1 MLLCRSLIPEFVDK
15 YGASATKASSAQS
28 RVKMIEKMKKEGKLD
43 PPPMGITEKAFKP
56 SLVIPHPPK
65 GIGETLIALEAA
77 AIGYEDGRPLLE
89 GIDFVI
95 NRGMKIILRGPNG
108 AGGWV
113 LLCYLLMQS

>member
-1 MLLCRSLIPEFVDK
+1 MDK

-28 RVKMIEKMKKEGKLD
+28 RVKMIEKMRKEGKLD
-43 PPPMGITEKAFKP
+43 PPPTGITEKAFKP

-65 GIGETLIALEAA
+65 GIGEKLLELESAD
-77 AIGYEDGRPLLE
+77 IGYEDGKPLLK

-108 AGGWV
+108 AGEYLN
-113 LLCYLLMQS
+113 LLLQLLSVS